1 MDESSVI
8 ALFPLH
14 TVLFPG
20 GPLPL
25 RIFETRYT
33 DMVRRC
39 MREQQPF
46 GVVLI
51 QEGDEAGDV
60 ATTATVGCTARIADF
75 HTLHDGLL
83 GISCVGER
91 KFRVLRVWRASD
103 GLNMGEV
110 SWLPADR
117 ELALPERYAHLA
129 RHGAARARRPR
140 RTLRTR
146 REEIRRRR
154 LDWRAAH
161 RAPAHRACRQAGV
174 ARARRSDRA
183 ARYAAG
189 GRARAGMTQGS
200 HGNGPLRPVPVP
212 ESQHH
217 ADTSVQASTIQPTK
231 PSASLSIQRSGL
243 SISRFEVSF
252 TT

>member
-1 MDESSVI
+1 VSDSSVI

-51 QEGDEAGDV
+51 QEGDEAGVV

-75 HTLHDGLL
+75 HTLQDGLL
-83 GISCVGER
+83 GISCIGER
-91 KFRVLRVWRASD
+91 KFRVQRVWRAAD

-110 SWLPADR
+110 VWLPA
-117 ELALPERYAHLA
+117 EPEVPLSAAHAPLVT
-129 RHGAARARRPR
+129 
-140 RTLRTR
+140 TLRR
-146 REEIRRRR
+146 ALDELSEHYEYVEMRFDDAAWVGSRLAELIPAGLVDKQALLELQDPIER
-154 LDWRAAH
+154 LDALLAVV
-161 RAPAHRACRQAGV
+161 PKT
-174 ARARRSDRA
+174 S
-183 ARYAAG
+183 G
-189 GRARAGMTQGS
+189 G
-200 HGNGPLRPVPVP
+200 
-212 ESQHH
+212 
-217 ADTSVQASTIQPTK
+217 D
-231 PSASLSIQRSGL
+231 
-243 SISRFEVSF
+243 
-252 TT
+252 

>member
-1 MDESSVI
+1 MTDSSII

-39 MREQQPF
+39 TRTQEPF

-51 QEGDEAGDV
+51 QEGDEAGVV
-60 ATTATVGCTARIADF
+60 ATTATVGCTARIVDF

-91 KFRVLRVWRASD
+91 KFRVLRVWRADD

-110 SWLPADR
+110 AWLPVEPELPVPADCER
-117 ELALPERYAHLA
+117 LASTLRRALEELAEHY
-129 RHGAARARRPR
+129 
-140 RTLRTR
+140 
-146 REEIRRRR
+146 EN
-154 LDWRAAH
+154 
-161 RAPAHRACRQAGV
+161 V
-174 ARARRSDRA
+174 ARKFDDAAWIGSRVAELLPIELADKQALLELDDPLERLRSLL
-183 ARYAAG
+183 
-189 GRARAGMTQGS
+189 T
-200 HGNGPLRPVPVP
+200 VVK
-212 ESQHH
+212 E
-217 ADTSVQASTIQPTK
+217 
-231 PSASLSIQRSGL
+231 
-243 SISRFEVSF
+243 
-252 TT
+252 

>member
-1 MDESSVI
+1 VSQDVKENSVI

-51 QEGDEAGDV
+51 QEGEEAGEV

-75 HTLHDGLL
+75 HTLQDGFL
-83 GISCVGER
+83 GISCVGVQ

-103 GLNMGEV
+103 GLNMGEI

-129 RHGAARARRPR
+129 DTVRRALEDLSEHYEHVERKFDDAAWIGARLTELLPIELADKQALLELDDPI
-140 RTLRTR
+140 
-146 REEIRRRR
+146 ER
-154 LDWRAAH
+154 LDTLLTVVP
-161 RAPAHRACRQAGV
+161 AP
-174 ARARRSDRA
+174 D
-183 ARYAAG
+183 
-189 GRARAGMTQGS
+189 
-200 HGNGPLRPVPVP
+200 
-212 ESQHH
+212 
-217 ADTSVQASTIQPTK
+217 
-231 PSASLSIQRSGL
+231 
-243 SISRFEVSF
+243 
-252 TT
+252 

>member
-1 MDESSVI
+1 MERGRVTDSSVI

-46 GVVLI
+46 GVVMI
-51 QEGDEAGDV
+51 QEGDEAGEV
-60 ATTATVGCTARIADF
+60 ATTATVGCTARIVDF

-91 KFRVLRVWRASD
+91 KFRVLRVWRADD

-110 SWLPADR
+110 AWLPVEPELPVPADCER
-117 ELALPERYAHLA
+117 LATTLRRALEELAEHY
-129 RHGAARARRPR
+129 
-140 RTLRTR
+140 
-146 REEIRRRR
+146 EN
-154 LDWRAAH
+154 
-161 RAPAHRACRQAGV
+161 V
-174 ARARRSDRA
+174 ARKFDDAAWIGARVAELLPIELADKQALLELDDPIERLRSLLSCGA
-183 ARYAAG
+183 
-189 GRARAGMTQGS
+189 
-200 HGNGPLRPVPVP
+200 
-212 ESQHH
+212 
-217 ADTSVQASTIQPTK
+217 
-231 PSASLSIQRSGL
+231 PS
-243 SISRFEVSF
+243 E
-252 TT
+252 

>member
-1 MDESSVI
+1 MTDSSVI

-39 MREQQPF
+39 TRTQEPF

-51 QEGDEAGDV
+51 QEGDEAGVV
-60 ATTATVGCTARIADF
+60 ATTATVGCTARIVDF

-91 KFRVLRVWRASD
+91 KFRVLRVWRADD

-110 SWLPADR
+110 AWLPVEPELPVPADCER
-117 ELALPERYAHLA
+117 LASTLRRALEELAEHY
-129 RHGAARARRPR
+129 
-140 RTLRTR
+140 
-146 REEIRRRR
+146 EN
-154 LDWRAAH
+154 
-161 RAPAHRACRQAGV
+161 V
-174 ARARRSDRA
+174 ARKFDDAAWIGSRVAELLPIELADKQALLELDDPLERLRSLL
-183 ARYAAG
+183 
-189 GRARAGMTQGS
+189 T
-200 HGNGPLRPVPVP
+200 VVK
-212 ESQHH
+212 E
-217 ADTSVQASTIQPTK
+217 
-231 PSASLSIQRSGL
+231 
-243 SISRFEVSF
+243 
-252 TT
+252 

>member
-1 MDESSVI
+1 VIDNSVI

-51 QEGDEAGDV
+51 QDGDEAGDV

-75 HTLHDGLL
+75 HTLHDGFL
-83 GISCVGER
+83 GISCVGDR
-91 KFRVLRVWRASD
+91 KFRVLRVWRAGD

-110 SWLPADR
+110 SWLPPER
-117 ELALPERYAHLA
+117 ELALPERYGHLA
-129 RHGAARARRPR
+129 TTVRRALDDLAEHYEHVERKFDDAAWIGARLTELLPIELTDKQALLELDDPI
-140 RTLRTR
+140 
-146 REEIRRRR
+146 ER
-154 LDWRAAH
+154 LDTLLT
-161 RAPAHRACRQAGV
+161 V
-174 ARARRSDRA
+174 
-183 ARYAAG
+183 
-189 GRARAGMTQGS
+189 
-200 HGNGPLRPVPVP
+200 VPTP
-212 ESQHH
+212 E
-217 ADTSVQASTIQPTK
+217 
-231 PSASLSIQRSGL
+231 
-243 SISRFEVSF
+243 
-252 TT
+252 